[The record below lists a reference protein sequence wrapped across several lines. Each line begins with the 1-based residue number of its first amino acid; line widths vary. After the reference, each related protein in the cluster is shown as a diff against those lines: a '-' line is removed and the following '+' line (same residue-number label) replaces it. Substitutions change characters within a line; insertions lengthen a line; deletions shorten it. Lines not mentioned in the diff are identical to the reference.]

1 MPAEEKLME
10 QVKTLLIERSKKA
23 IELAKQAV
31 LQEKLKYEPLREAL
45 RYFMEEIWYNAAHP
59 ALLSLTCEAVGGD
72 PEATTNISAALVL
85 LTGAA
90 DIHDDIID
98 QSTTKDSKPTVYGK
112 YGKDIAIIAGDVLWF
127 KGMLM
132 LNEACEPFSKEKKQ
146 AILELA
152 KQSFFDI
159 GSVEAKEASLRRN
172 FDLQPQEFLDIIQMK
187 VSVAEAAAK
196 LGAIVG
202 DGTAEEIE
210 NLGQY
215 GKTLGTLMT
224 IRDEFV
230 DMFELDELKNRYKNE
245 CLPLPILY
253 AFQDSALKKEIIGL
267 LEKGELTYTELD
279 KILELVV
286 NAPQVRELGNGMLL
300 SMKEAAQSLLGINKN
315 KDALN
320 QLLTSTLQDL
330 PS

>member
-1 MPAEEKLME
+1 MPSEEKLME
-10 QVKTLLIERSKKA
+10 QVKKLLVERSKKP
-23 IELAKQAV
+23 IEIAKQAV
-31 LQEKLKYEPLREAL
+31 LQEQLKYQPLSEAL
-45 RYFMEEIWYNAAHP
+45 KYFMEEIWYNAAHP

-72 PEATTNISAALVL
+72 PEATTSISAALVV

-98 QSTTKDSKPTVYGK
+98 QSVTKESKPTVYGK

-132 LNEACEPFSKEKKQ
+132 LSEACETFAPEKKK
-146 AILELA
+146 AILELV

-159 GSVEAKEASLRRN
+159 GSVEAEEASLRTN
-172 FDLQPQEFLDIIQMK
+172 LNLQPREYLDIIKVK

-196 LGAIVG
+196 IGAIVG
-202 DGTAEEIE
+202 NGNAKQIE
-210 NLGQY
+210 TLAQY

-230 DMFELDELKNRYKNE
+230 DMFELEEVKNRYNHE

-253 AFQDSALKKEIIGL
+253 AFQDVALKEKILQILG
-267 LEKGELTYTELD
+267 KGELSESELD
-279 KILELVV
+279 EMLEIVV
-286 NAPQVRELGNGMLL
+286 NASKVRKLGEDMSNEVKAASRRL
-300 SMKEAAQSLLGINKN
+300 SQIPKN
-315 KDALN
+315 KDILAK
-320 QLLTSTLQDL
+320 LLVSTIEDL
-330 PS
+330 PA

>member
-1 MPAEEKLME
+1 MPSEEKLME
-10 QVKTLLIERSKKA
+10 QVKKILVERSKKP
-23 IELAKQAV
+23 IEIAKQAV
-31 LQEKLKYEPLREAL
+31 LQEHLKYQPLSEAL
-45 RYFMEEIWYNAAHP
+45 KYFMEEIWYNAAHP

-72 PEATTNISAALVL
+72 PEATTSISAALVV

-98 QSTTKDSKPTVYGK
+98 QSITKESKPTVYGK

-132 LNEACEPFSKEKKQ
+132 LSEACETFAPEKKK
-146 AILELA
+146 AILELV

-159 GSVEAKEASLRRN
+159 GSVEAKEASLRSN
-172 FDLQPQEFLDIIQMK
+172 LNLQPQEYLDIIKVK

-196 LGAIVG
+196 IGAIVG
-202 DGTAEEIE
+202 NGNAKQIE
-210 NLGQY
+210 TLAQY

-230 DMFELDELKNRYKNE
+230 DMFEVEEVKNRYSHE

-253 AFQDSALKKEIIGL
+253 AFQDVALKE
-267 LEKGELTYTELD
+267 
-279 KILELVV
+279 KILQILGKDELSAPELNEMLEIVV
-286 NAPQVRELGNGMLL
+286 NSSKVRKLGKDMSNEVKAASQRL
-300 SMKEAAQSLLGINKN
+300 SQIPKN
-315 KDALN
+315 KDILAK
-320 QLLTSTLQDL
+320 LLVSTIEDL
-330 PS
+330 PA